1 MWPGSLPWPLLSSA
15 TTPPSSVGVSPP
27 VSVGSVPSWPG
38 SSSGPC
44 AGIFLL
50 PSGAIDAIERSFA
63 RIAKG
68 RLPAKFVVSQEAQLV
83 VPRQSTLVPIALLL
97 SSSGFAAKDGDMDR
111 RQSAEDKPS
120 VVNLREEL
128 RSIENL
134 VELRSQPFK
143 ERVGEFRLI
152 LEIALREIFN
162 FT

>member
-1 MWPGSLPWPLLSSA
+1 MN
-15 TTPPSSVGVSPP
+15 
-27 VSVGSVPSWPG
+27 
-38 SSSGPC
+38 
-44 AGIFLL
+44 
-50 PSGAIDAIERSFA
+50 
-63 RIAKG
+63 
-68 RLPAKFVVSQEAQLV
+68 
-83 VPRQSTLVPIALLL
+83 
-97 SSSGFAAKDGDMDR
+97 R

-162 FT
+162 FTK